1 MAYDGTLKF
10 DTAMDTAGFQ
20 KDTQKLDGIV
30 KGLSA
35 FKIIEKGFQAISQS
49 IGSAVA
55 RYDTLNNFPIVM
67 EKMGYG
73 ADESSAAIQK
83 LSKGIEGLP
92 TTLDDIVGNTKQLAI
107 ATGSLESGVDTALAL
122 NNAFLAS
129 GSGSADAA
137 RGLVQYT
144 QMLSAGKVDMQ
155 SWRTLNETMTYG
167 LQQTAEAFGY
177 TGASAKND
185 LYEALKSGE
194 ITFDE
199 FNAKIISLNSG
210 VGGFAEVA
218 KTSTG
223 GINTAWQNLK
233 TGIVRGTA
241 SIITAIDDG
250 LSSTRFKS
258 IENVI
263 TQSGKVISSALKGVA
278 SVAGFLASNLNYL
291 IPITATFFAI
301 WQANKFA
308 QYAKQIKGVTD
319 ATKLLTLA
327 ENGNIL
333 AKAKAIAINTKD
345 MLVRGGQL
353 IQQGLSKASLVAE
366 TIATKANTAATNGGV
381 VAKMA
386 AAVASKAAA
395 AAQWLWNAA
404 MSANPIGLLIIGVTA
419 LIAGIIALVSWLN
432 FASEEE
438 KKLQSETEDL
448 IDSSK
453 DLRESMEKSSQ
464 TYEDN
469 VASINTNIAACEKMA
484 DKLFDLANKA
494 NRTASEEARLQVL
507 VDQLNKSMPELNL
520 QYDKQTGQ
528 LNKTEEAVRALIS
541 AQKDQLLAQAK
552 QARASEL
559 AQEIVKQEEELTKL
573 NAKYQEWI
581 EYANENGK
589 SQKWLEN
596 KTKDLRA
603 EIETANGAYAE
614 SNATLDKY
622 IDEMADSA
630 MQAEETNSAY
640 SDMSKAVTES
650 GETIEEVAE
659 QWGTSTDKILEAMDK
674 ESLSLDDWVKSQ
686 QERTSEFTNSFK
698 EIPAQFEMSADEM
711 IKTLQTN
718 KERYAEWERNMEEL
732 TRQIGPVAAEE
743 FRKLGPEANS
753 AVSEVLSSSER
764 MAELKDI
771 YGYTINEA
779 VLVATEELSKLSPEA
794 QKSVQEILDSVESLE
809 QLKER
814 YGTKITE
821 AGEVVSEEFSKLAPE
836 AQKAVQDMID
846 SGQSL
851 DELRQVYG
859 TKIGEATEQS
869 AEQLSNDTALSDAAT
884 EQVQKMKTAMD
895 ESVRG
900 ANFSEIGQKVA
911 IDILNGITSADMST
925 AMGGVASAIES
936 SRGSV
941 VNAMS
946 AMISDVQGGLQG
958 MYSQAQSGTMQM
970 MTSINSEIIARSGT
984 IKASMSSMGS
994 GIITEI
1000 TSSKSKAIT
1009 MTSQMMSG
1017 MASAI
1022 SDSARLI
1029 KDKAKYV
1036 VDNVVSG
1043 ISPMIEEGKKTAI
1056 HMMDGIAIGMTEK
1069 SSEIYKKAR
1078 EIASNIAKT
1087 MREELDIHSPSRVMR
1102 LIGRFV
1108 MNGLY
1113 IGMDSMKKKLYGLV
1127 ESVSDTL
1134 TEKLS
1139 VSSDISSQLR
1149 AMTDLNQMKVIPA
1162 AGYANCGAT
1171 YTTNLVQNITTPKPL
1186 SASEITRE
1194 GQDLLRRSRWQLP

>member
-794 QKSVQEILDSVESLE
+794 QKSVQEILD
-809 QLKER
+809 
-814 YGTKITE
+814 
-821 AGEVVSEEFSKLAPE
+821 
-836 AQKAVQDMID
+836 MID

>member
-794 QKSVQEILDSVESLE
+794 QKSVQEILD
-809 QLKER
+809 R
-814 YGTKITE
+814 
-821 AGEVVSEEFSKLAPE
+821 
-836 AQKAVQDMID
+836 ID